1 MANSYAG
8 GLNKTDFFAVNSVGT
23 GLVKPTALTT
33 VPTLTAVTTFGDA
46 FLSAVQNYS
55 TGVNPVRLNK
65 GMELTFDQDKF
76 SGSVLN
82 AADTYQAGDSSA
94 SVEYYEDASEAPS
107 ITSSGTTVNNFVTIT
122 YLRADP
128 DEPTKTMV
136 LITHGNF
143 KEGSG
148 ALSLK
153 KGERIKPKVDTI
165 SKKTTAE
172 LVIPA
177 SVFDTTKILSA
188 STVTIP
194 INTEFTRVNMTTA
207 S

>member
-23 GLVKPTALTT
+23 GLVKTTALTT
-33 VPTLTAVTTFGDA
+33 APTTTALTASSDA
-46 FLSAVQNYS
+46 FLSAVQNYN
-55 TGVNPVRLNK
+55 TGINPVRLNK
-65 GMELTFDQDKF
+65 GVELTFDQDKF

-82 AADTYQAGDSSA
+82 ACDTYQAGDTA
-94 SVEYYEDASEAPS
+94 ATTEYYEDASEAPS
-107 ITSSGTTVNNFVTIT
+107 ITVTGTTVNNFVSIT

-153 KGERIKPKVDTI
+153 KGERIKPKVDTV
-165 SKKTTAE
+165 SKATTAI
-172 LVIPA
+172 LAIPA
-177 SVFDTTKILSA
+177 AAFDSTK
-188 STVTIP
+188 VTGALTCIALGK
-194 INTEFTRVNMTTA
+194 EFTRVNLTTV
-207 S
+207 

>member
-23 GLVKPTALTT
+23 GLVKTTALTT
-33 VPTLTAVTTFGDA
+33 APTTTALTASSDA
-46 FLSAVQNYS
+46 FLRAVQNYG
-55 TGVNPVRLNK
+55 TGITPVRLNK

-76 SGSVLN
+76 SGAVLN
-82 AADTYQAGDSSA
+82 ACDTYQAGDTA
-94 SVEYYEDASEAPS
+94 ANTEYYEDASEAPS
-107 ITSSGTTVNNFVTIT
+107 ITAAGTTINNFVTIT

-148 ALSLK
+148 ALTLK
-153 KGERIKPKVDTI
+153 KGERIKPKVDTV
-165 SKKTTAE
+165 SKKTTAT
-172 LVIPA
+172 LAIPA
-177 SVFDTTKILSA
+177 AAFD
-188 STVTIP
+188 STLVTGALTCI
-194 INTEFTRVNMTTA
+194 TLGAEFTRVNLTTA
-207 S
+207 